1 MEYLRLYKLQPP
13 LTSIIYDLFWEL
25 GTVQSSGDT
34 KERHTQNLT
43 QSQLTSKHTA
53 FVPEWLQTGNS
64 SAYKALFEHIMSL
77 QFVQKMAVVFPAWN
91 ETPPAWVSAAKQC
104 CQQGLTSTPTSTS
117 FPWPTI
123 STAQSST
130 SSESLGKGKT
140 KKVFS
145 PLELLAAAQG
155 RRQDHVCPQY
165 TAKSETAVWF
175 KLSQS
180 SSCLFNM
187 SWSPLTIKTPTLH
200 SRYCNRNWLH
210 CYLAAAQAG
219 GKNSCSKKAKGVT
232 TTHTHKPSHSSRML
246 GTRQG
251 LQRPH
256 NPPGSP
262 V

>member
-140 KKVFS
+140 KFFHHLSSLQQHKGEGRITCVLSIQQRARLQFGLNFHKV
-145 PLELLAAAQG
+145 PP
-155 RRQDHVCPQY
+155 VC
-165 TAKSETAVWF
+165 S
-175 KLSQS
+175 
-180 SSCLFNM
+180 NM
-187 SWSPLTIKTPTLH
+187 SWSLLTIKTPTLH

-219 GKNSCSKKAKGVT
+219 GKSSCSKKAKGVT

-246 GTRQG
+246 GTLQG